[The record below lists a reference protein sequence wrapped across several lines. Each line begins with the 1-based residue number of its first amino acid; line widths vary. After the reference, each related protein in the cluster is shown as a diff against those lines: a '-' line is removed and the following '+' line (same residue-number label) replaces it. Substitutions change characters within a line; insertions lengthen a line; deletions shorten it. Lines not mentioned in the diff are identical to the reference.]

1 MAMSSFDAPPWLCHL
16 CGVLVQGQM
25 ALMLLLFAVV
35 HSGGAALRS
44 KAEEIVGPRVYRV
57 IFAGISLPLA
67 VSAVV
72 SPLLVSPQVSA
83 DRRH

>member
-1 MAMSSFDAPPWLCHL
+1 
-16 CGVLVQGQM
+16 M

-35 HSGGAALRS
+35 HSGGAALRP
-44 KAEEIVGPRVYRV
+44 KAEEIVGPRAYRV

-72 SPLLVSPQVSA
+72 SALPHLP
-83 DRRH
+83 